1 MVAGSQPAMPQET
14 IRANG
19 WISRR
24 LASTNMPGKVDRIRA
39 GLLRIAKDNGGD
51 LLWTDASSLNRG
63 ATGDDTEFG
72 SREIFE
78 RSAEFAEGS
87 PCRRENNDFL
97 F

>member
-24 LASTNMPGKVDRIRA
+24 LASANMPGKVDRIRA
-39 GLLRIAKDNGGD
+39 GLLRIAKHNVVD
-51 LLWTDASSLNRG
+51 LLWTDAGSLNGG
-63 ATGDDTEFG
+63 ATGDDAEFG
-72 SREIFE
+72 SVRSLSTPQNLPKGVRAAE
-78 RSAEFAEGS
+78 RITIS
-87 PCRRENNDFL
+87 L

>member
-1 MVAGSQPAMPQET
+1 
-14 IRANG
+14 
-19 WISRR
+19 
-24 LASTNMPGKVDRIRA
+24 MPGEVDRVRA
-39 GLLRIAKDNGGD
+39 GLLHIAKDDMID

-78 RSAEFAEGS
+78 RSAEFAEGRS
-87 PCRRENNDFL
+87 RRRENNDFL